1 MCQTLFL
8 HSEAFV
14 DIQNF
19 ERITNFIA
27 LWLQVDQMQVPT

>member
-8 HSEAFV
+8 HSGAFV
-14 DIQNF
+14 DIQTL